1 MIELP
6 ADASKRYLI
15 GVVGDA
21 PALLPFFDILK
32 HHANGKV
39 LSQIGLVA
47 AALPDARANTSSK
60 DLGLSIPVYPEFRQ
74 MLAAHPEI
82 NMLFECTGQAKLLA
96 EMRRD
101 LPPKVTLVERSAAN
115 FFIRLLSDDSMW
127 LACKLD
133 LMNTQAL
140 LTTVIDQLAEEI
152 LYIGREG
159 RVVNL
164 NAAAAKAQGKG
175 KQEVIGLPYHDV
187 FREFSAGNS
196 SGALDP
202 VAKAIQRRTPAE
214 TLTSLVDPEGRMQY
228 FRVYTYPIFDDAKEL
243 THVVAMRRDITQR
256 THMEQ
261 RLQQSERL
269 ASIGELSTYIAH
281 EIRNPLFA
289 ISGFA
294 NSLLRSVTQ
303 DEKSREKLKI
313 ILEESKRLDGILK
326 SILNFS
332 RPIEA
337 SAGITDVNEVV
348 RSTLDVMC
356 LGCELKG
363 IFVLKDLTEP
373 MAKAKADPELVKQSL
388 INLVKN
394 SMEAMPEGGTLTVRT
409 GLTRDYVTLEVE
421 DTGAGIQPEIRDKVF
436 SPFFSTKGKG
446 AGLGLAMIRKII
458 DDIGGDLELV
468 SKVGEGTRVTLFL
481 PPVLAVPGTE
491 QAA

>member
-1 MIELP
+1 MIDLP
-6 ADASKRYLI
+6 ADESKRYRI
-15 GVVGDA
+15 GVIGDA
-21 PALLPFFDILK
+21 PALQPFFELVRN
-32 HHANGKV
+32 HANDRTLADV
-39 LSQIGLVA
+39 GLVA
-47 AALPDARANTSSK
+47 AALPDERAGSSAR
-60 DLGLSIPVYPEFRQ
+60 DLGLAVPVHPDFRR

-82 NMLFECTGQAKLLA
+82 NLVIECTGRESLLA
-96 EMRRD
+96 DLRRE
-101 LPPKVTLVERSAAN
+101 LPSGVGLIERGAAN
-115 FFIRLLSDDSMW
+115 FFIRLLSSDSMW

-140 LTTVIDQLAEEI
+140 LTTVIDQLSEEI
-152 LYIGREG
+152 LYIGKDG

-164 NAAAAKAQGKG
+164 NAAVAKAQGRG
-175 KQEVIGLPYHDV
+175 KQEIIGLDYREV
-187 FREFSAGNS
+187 FREFSPG
-196 SGALDP
+196 SGGVYMDP
-202 VAKAIQRRTPAE
+202 VATAMLTRGPADA
-214 TLTSLVDPEGRMQY
+214 LTSLVDRYGRMQY
-228 FRVYTYPIFDDAKEL
+228 FLVYTYPIFDDAREL

-256 THMEQ
+256 TQMEQ

-294 NSLLRSVTQ
+294 NSLLRSAGQ

-337 SAGITDVNEVV
+337 TGGVADLNEVV
-348 RSTLDVMC
+348 ASTLDVMC
-356 LGCELKG
+356 LGCDLKN
-363 IFVLKDLTEP
+363 IVVLKDLSEP
-373 MAKAKADPELVKQSL
+373 LAKVKSDPELLKQSL

-394 SMEAMPEGGTLTVRT
+394 SMEAMPDGGTLTVRT
-409 GLTRDYVTLEVE
+409 GLTRDYVFLEVD
-421 DTGAGIQPEIRDKVF
+421 DTGQGIPPEIRDKVF

-446 AGLGLAMIRKII
+446 AGLGLAMIRKIV
-458 DDIGGDLELV
+458 DDIGGDVELT

-481 PPVLAVPGTE
+481 PPVLAVPDADE
-491 QAA
+491 